1 MCILINHTKSMTS
14 KVYMIRE
21 GRYVMTVYNN
31 RRIPHVIGFKNYKDA
46 ERTVF
51 QIDTIDSEVY
61 QKMINNQLEIIK
73 KTNVQFGKIHIDEV
87 DLDSFAQYIHRAE
100 KPNLVIVNELKTN
113 TDKHLLFHCQVLEN
127 TTD

>member
-1 MCILINHTKSMTS
+1 MNTTSS

-31 RRIPHVIGFKNYKDA
+31 KRIPHIIGFKNYKDA

-51 QIDTIDSEVY
+51 HTDTRDSEEY

-73 KTNVQFGKIHIDEV
+73 KTNTQFGKLHIDEV
-87 DLDSFAQYIHRAE
+87 ELNTFSQYAYRPQ
-100 KPNLVIVNELKTN
+100 KPNLTIVNELKMN
-113 TDKHLLFHCQVLEN
+113 TDKHLLFDCQVLEN
-127 TTD
+127 NTD